1 MHVDTSAK
9 SGFSAFN
16 LDGLLSDELG
26 EIVRARSVVTNGI
39 QFFAIYRVEFESEFV
54 RFILWFKLP
63 KFRFRIFCT
72 ILGIISNIVEEDISS
87 SFGWR

>member
-1 MHVDTSAK
+1 MDTSTK

-16 LDGLLSDELG
+16 IDGLLSDEPG
-26 EIVRARSVVTNGI
+26 EIVRARSIVTNGI

-63 KFRFRIFCT
+63 KFRFRVFCT
-72 ILGIISNIVEEDISS
+72 ILGIISNIVEEDISN
-87 SFGWR
+87 SFG